1 MHDHRIDYQ
10 MNATDSGKSQRVGNG
25 RPAVDAAVLSRC
37 FSFFLFQL
45 DARKTAPYTQ
55 KQQEQPARACF
66 LSASK
71 AETSMDHPLFTNF
84 FAADARAFL
93 DAALDLA
100 LAEDGADLTSQGIFP
115 PSARAYALIVA
126 KETSLVAGLP
136 LIPLIMNRCELSAA
150 WQWRP
155 LAAEGELVPPEHA
168 LAHIEGSAH
177 GLLKAERI
185 MLNFL
190 SHLSGI
196 ANLTRRYV
204 KELEG
209 TGTKLLD
216 TRKTLPGLRWPDKYA
231 VLVGGGHNHRRNLS
245 EMLMLKDNHIDAV
258 GSIRKAVAALRG
270 VYGAGCPPIEVEC
283 RDLTELREALDSGV
297 ERVMLDNMDIPA
309 LAAALPLIPPH
320 VETEVS
326 GGVTLENIRAL
337 ALAAPRRPDF
347 ISVGRITHSAPAADF
362 SMRISKKKLL

>member
-1 MHDHRIDYQ
+1 MR
-10 MNATDSGKSQRVGNG
+10 SK
-25 RPAVDAAVLSRC
+25 
-37 FSFFLFQL
+37 
-45 DARKTAPYTQ
+45 RKP
-55 KQQEQPARACF
+55 
-66 LSASK
+66 
-71 AETSMDHPLFTNF
+71 SMDCRLFTDF
-84 FAADARAFL
+84 FTAGARVFL

-115 PSARAYALIVA
+115 STARACALITA

-136 LIPLIMNRCELSAA
+136 LIPLIMERCVLSPAA
-150 WQWRP
+150 WQWRA
-155 LAAEGELVPPEHA
+155 LVAEGELATPGRDLVR
-168 LAHIEGSAH
+168 IEGSAR
-177 GLLKAERI
+177 GLLKAERV

-204 KELEG
+204 KALEG

-231 VLVGGGHNHRRNLS
+231 VLVGGGHNHRRDLS
-245 EMLMLKDNHIDAV
+245 EMLMLKDNHIDAA
-258 GSIRKAVAALRG
+258 GSIRDAVAMLRG

-283 RDLTELREALDSGV
+283 RDLAELREALDSGV

-309 LAAALPLIPPH
+309 LAAALPLIPPR
-320 VETEVS
+320 VEAEVS

-337 ALAAPRRPDF
+337 ALASPRRPDF

-362 SMRISKKKLL
+362 SMHISKKKFP

>member
-1 MHDHRIDYQ
+1 
-10 MNATDSGKSQRVGNG
+10 MNYK
-25 RPAVDAAVLSRC
+25 
-37 FSFFLFQL
+37 
-45 DARKTAPYTQ
+45 
-55 KQQEQPARACF
+55 
-66 LSASK
+66 
-71 AETSMDHPLFTNF
+71 LFTDF
-84 FAADARAFL
+84 FAAGGRVFL

-100 LAEDGADLTSQGIFP
+100 LAEDGEDLTSQGIF
-115 PSARAYALIVA
+115 SCEARAHALIVA
-126 KETSLVAGLP
+126 QETSLVAGLP
-136 LIPLIMNRCELSAA
+136 LIPLIMERCEHSPAA
-150 WQWRP
+150 WQWRA
-155 LAAEGELVPPEHA
+155 LVAEGELVATGRE
-168 LAHIEGSAH
+168 LVYLEGSVQ
-177 GLLKAERI
+177 GLLRAERV

-204 KELEG
+204 KELED
-209 TGTKLLD
+209 TGTRLLD

-245 EMLMLKDNHIDAV
+245 EMLMLKDNHIDAA
-258 GSIRKAVAALRG
+258 GSIREAVALLRG

-283 RDLTELREALDSGV
+283 RNLAELREALDSGV

-309 LAAALPLIPPH
+309 LAAALPLIPSQ
-320 VETEVS
+320 VEAEIS

-337 ALAAPRRPDF
+337 ALASQRRPDF